1 MIEDAAVTKAR
12 RLFASV
18 DKALM
23 QAINP
28 DDRPEIEAKIAARHD
43 ELTGLALAVLQ
54 MTGPLPDDQLQR
66 LIQAITAAYILGLS
80 DG

>member
-1 MIEDAAVTKAR
+1 
-12 RLFASV
+12 
-18 DKALM
+18 
-23 QAINP
+23 
-28 DDRPEIEAKIAARHD
+28 
-43 ELTGLALAVLQ
+43 LTGLALAVLQ